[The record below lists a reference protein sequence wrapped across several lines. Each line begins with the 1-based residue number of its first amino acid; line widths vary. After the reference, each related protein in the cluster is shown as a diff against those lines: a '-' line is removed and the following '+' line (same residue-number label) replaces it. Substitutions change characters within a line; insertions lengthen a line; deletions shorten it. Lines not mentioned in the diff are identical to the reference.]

1 MKTNRRGFFG
11 ALAAAA
17 GAVLGIKAD
26 APGVTAYAYR
36 DNGNLFYKF
45 DYDQDTGISMRYI
58 TNWYAD
64 NWTSRVDALYA
75 YQRPE
80 WVKSLDFYSGDQWS
94 LRPCKHGRL
103 NKEQRQFNPARLP
116 A

>member
-17 GAVLGIKAD
+17 GAVLGIKAA

-36 DNGNLFYKF
+36 ANGNLFYKF
-45 DYDQDTGISMRYI
+45 DYGNGAFPYPPEFHK
-58 TNWYAD
+58 
-64 NWTSRVDALYA
+64 DAF
-75 YQRPE
+75 
-80 WVKSLDFYSGDQWS
+80 SLVSPHWDMTDSFVNQFNAFYGFNT
-94 LRPCKHGRL
+94 PGGNRL
-103 NKEQRQFNPARLP
+103 TPEQRQFNPARLP